1 MSGYGSG
8 KKRGGED
15 VCVKP
20 ETSIGDGGSNGIEGW
35 GGVTSENFG
44 GHLEQWGSLPC

>member
-1 MSGYGSG
+1 MNSDISMI
-8 KKRGGED
+8 RGGED

-20 ETSIGDGGSNGIEGW
+20 ETNISEGW
-35 GGVTSENFG
+35 GGISDGWGGVAIENFG